1 MNRLI
6 KGKIGESNML
16 LWVSISLI
24 VLLTSY
30 VIYYTFR
37 NRKRLTSMAGMMVAM
52 TNAMMV
58 SISLGAILGTLI
70 QDKDLTIPT
79 IASVLIGMIV
89 GYITGRSVSLM
100 ASIDGLTAGIMGG
113 MMGSMLG
120 VMLQPNSIDVMIYFI
135 DILFVAVMVLLIRL
149 IDEESKTSKQESFS
163 RKPLIVNPFIL
174 IVLLAFMGVLVFGQG
189 TLFPRNGE
197 KVLAEPVDIK
207 FTESSNEIHE
217 VVVKATEYSPNNIVI
232 KAGTPSIINFKT
244 ENLGCTGIVLSE
256 DLGFNVALKE
266 NTNNYLNIDSLK
278 PGAYGYSCGM
288 GMYKG
293 TITVTD

>member
-1 MNRLI
+1 
-6 KGKIGESNML
+6 ML

-30 VIYYTFR
+30 VIHYTFR
-37 NRKRLTSMAGMMVAM
+37 YRKRLTSMAGMMVAM

-70 QDKDLTIPT
+70 QDKNLTIPT
-79 IASVLIGMIV
+79 IVSVLIGMIV
-89 GYITGRSVSLM
+89 GYITGTSVSLM

-120 VMLQPNSIDVMIYFI
+120 VMLQPKSIDVMIYFI

-163 RKPLIVNPFIL
+163 RKPLIANPFIL
-174 IVLLAFMGVLVFGQG
+174 IVLLAFMGVLVFGKG
-189 TLFPRNGE
+189 TLFPSNGE
-197 KVLAEPVDIK
+197 QASAEPADIK

-232 KAGTPSIINFKT
+232 KARTPSIINFKT

-278 PGAYGYSCGM
+278 PGTYDYSCGM